1 MVPSSSTLGVFA
13 ASKTCQ
19 SLFRIRGK
27 RKIDL
32 KDWCGNEDDEEALQR
47 GFQGEGGGR
56 GDPWRPDAGGTG
68 TKHVGMIDVLVL
80 PALGITP

>member
-1 MVPSSSTLGVFA
+1 M
-13 ASKTCQ
+13 
-19 SLFRIRGK
+19 
-27 RKIDL
+27 
-32 KDWCGNEDDEEALQR
+32 DWYGNEDDKEALQR